1 MTEQRLVR
9 ALSDHFDTIVRD
21 PVWGD
26 IHMDEALFSLFCAPE
41 FNILDGIRQ
50 LGPAAQLYPGA
61 THTRKAHSLGVYSI
75 ARRMAISLAERG
87 QIDFAT
93 VGGLRGFLVAAL
105 CHDLGHFPFAHSLK
119 ELPLAAHE
127 AIAGDMVLREPLS
140 RLVEG
145 CGADPVQVA
154 AIIDTAR
161 ILPDEG
167 ETLLFRSILSGVLDP
182 DKIDYLTRDA
192 FHCGVPYGIQDAD
205 YILRRILVDRFRLA
219 VDSRGE
225 LSVEALLFSKYQ
237 MYRAVYWHPAVRAA
251 TSMVKKSVLME
262 LAAGRLL
269 PDSLYGLDDAGFRRL
284 VDRERERNGSGCF
297 VQAADVFAG
306 DLFESIHAVAF
317 DPGNP
322 LHADL
327 AELDRRLEA
336 EAAFAEAAGIEAA
349 DVVIDIPEPV
359 SFETDLVVLG
369 EGGGQAF
376 TDRSAVFGRGSIPAL
391 VDSLRKIRVYARKNL
406 DRPDLKALARELLA

>member
-9 ALSDHFDTIVRD
+9 SLSEHFDTIVRD

-26 IHMDEALFSLFCAPE
+26 IHMDEALFALFSAPE
-41 FNILDGIRQ
+41 FNVLDGIRQ
-50 LGPAAQLYPGA
+50 LGPASRLYPGA

-75 ARRMAISLAERG
+75 ARRMVISLAERG
-87 QIDFAT
+87 QIDFAS
-93 VGGLRGFLVAAL
+93 VDGLRGFLVAAL

-140 RLVEG
+140 RLVER
-145 CGADPVQVA
+145 CGADPSQVA

-161 ILPDEG
+161 ILPDER

-219 VDSRGE
+219 VDTRGE

-262 LAAGRLL
+262 LVAGRLS
-269 PDSLYGLDDAGFRRL
+269 PDALYGLDDAGFRRL
-284 VDRERERNGSGCF
+284 AALQQERHGIGCF
-297 VQAADVFAG
+297 RQAADVFSG
-306 DLFESIHAVAF
+306 ELFESVHAVAF
-317 DPGNP
+317 DAANP

-327 AELDRRLEA
+327 VDLERRLEA
-336 EAAFAEAAGIEAA
+336 EAAFAEAAGMEST
-349 DVVIDIPEPV
+349 DVVIDIPEAV
-359 SFETDLVVLG
+359 SFETDLMVLG

-376 TDRSAVFGRGSIPAL
+376 TDRSALFGRGSMPVL
-391 VDSLRKIRVYARKNL
+391 VESLRKIRVYVRKNL
-406 DRPDLKALARELLA
+406 NGPDVAGLARELLA